1 MSTPLLGIENTNEFY
16 ADHYLSAILA
26 NDLKPVL
33 AEWRERAGDD
43 DAPPAALK
51 ALARS
56 FSRLKERLDRV
67 ADSAERASEHVD
79 FVARLATALGW
90 QVRLGAQPVGGG
102 QLPILAAATRA
113 DGSPVAWWVPVTRS
127 QASEAGTLASP
138 VLPELLDATLRAAGV
153 EDEDWHV
160 PSGTIETIAVAA
172 FDRADPPRFLVLVGQ
187 TDILLLERGKWA
199 EQRLLRFDLTEILSR
214 AGPEIDITA
223 ALLHRESLAPEAG
236 SPLVDRLDE
245 NSHKHAFEVSE
256 DLKYTLRE
264 CIEMLGNAAVQNLRD
279 RHKGIYDAGMAEK
292 LGMECLRYMYRL
304 LFILFLE
311 ARPEL
316 GYAPMGSEAYAKGYS
331 LERLRDLATREG
343 WDGAE
348 AQEGYHLHE
357 SISLLF
363 RMIFEGVDP
372 RQRGLLGGGESLHD
386 TFRLR
391 PLKSHLFD
399 PDRTAL
405 LNGVRFPN
413 RILGRVLY
421 RLSMS
426 RGRDEGGSGS
436 PRRVSYATLG
446 INQLGAVYEA
456 LLSFRGFFAEQDL
469 YEVRKGEKKDGKL
482 PPLSVLDPAFF
493 VTYAALEDYTDDERV
508 KRPDGSFQKYDKGTF
523 IYRMSGR
530 DREKSASFY
539 TPHPLTQAVVKYALK
554 ELLDDEDGKP
564 TVTADA
570 ILALKVIEPAA
581 GSAAFLNEA
590 VDQLAEQYLQRKQR
604 ELGPGRRIK
613 HEHYTREKQR
623 VKMYIADNNVF
634 GIDLNPVAIE
644 LAEVSLWLNSIYDG
658 AFVPWFGMQLVNGNS
673 LVGGR
678 RNVFRV
684 PPVGPKDKPKPWVT
698 DTPERVAVGAAR
710 PDDGVWHFLL
720 PDAGMCDY
728 GGGKEGQPVKDLC
741 GPQLKAIKDWKSEFM
756 EKLDAGDRDD
766 VLALSAAV
774 DRLWSAHVT
783 LLRSVRERTTDPL
796 PVYPEPI
803 PDDAPA
809 VSTTAEKDR
818 IWKGE
823 IDSEGVKSSSPYR
836 RLKLAMDYWCA
847 LWFWPIEKAGLLP
860 TRAQFLLELSLI
872 LGADLV
878 SLPAIGETVP
888 MFAPTQAKE
897 VAKQLAL
904 ELGVVNVRE
913 LIGKYDRLKLVDEL
927 ARRYRFLH
935 WELEFAD
942 VFADRGGFDLVL
954 GNPPW
959 VRVEWNEAG
968 VLGDADPMFVLRKL
982 AAAESST
989 RRAATF
995 RRFGNQD
1002 QWLAEHEGAAGTQA
1016 YLSASQ
1022 NYRELEGSKV
1032 NLYKCFL
1039 PQAWRGLRPSGV
1051 VGFLHPESV
1060 YDEPQGGPLR
1070 AASYPRLR
1078 RHYQYQNEMEWA
1090 FKEVDH
1096 HTRFSANI
1104 YGGLRAEPRFL
1115 SIANLF
1121 AASTV
1126 DECHAHL
1133 GFGAVPGIKTD
1144 DDEWET
1150 AGHRDRIIE
1159 VSREELALFAALY
1172 DEPGTPPEEARLP
1185 ALHARA
1191 LVPVLEQFR
1200 DGARPLSKAFPRVF
1214 PSFHFNETYAIAN
1227 KTLRRETAFPATP
1240 EEMVLSGPHFYIAN
1254 PLYKTPRTVCT
1265 QNSQYDVLDLTAIPD
1280 GYLARANFVPACA
1293 SGQYLQRTPKVP
1305 WSPEDAPIPVTQ
1317 FARIA
1322 VVNMVGPMGE
1332 RTHQPALIPAGFAHV
1347 HTVNTYTFPDQRDA
1361 VTVAGIWSSIPVDFF
1376 VKSTGSGHF
1385 QPSLAGRLPVV
1396 DAHVAEIRARTVALN
1411 CLTAWYSPLWSECW
1425 DPAFRAD
1432 EWTKTDDRLQPDF
1445 FAKLTPDWQR
1455 NCALRSDYA
1464 RRQALVE
1471 IDVLVAM
1478 ALGITLEQLI
1488 TLYRAQFPVMRSYEK
1503 ETFYDRNG
1511 RIVFTN
1517 SRGLVGVGLKRKRD
1531 KVDPVPGWEEVSAM
1545 TTGSIRRPIKDDTL
1559 PGGPHD
1565 RVIVYEAPWV
1575 RCDREADYRLAW
1587 AHFEAR
1593 FGKQA

>member
-33 AEWRERAGDD
+33 AGWRERAGDD
-43 DAPPAALK
+43 DAPPAALR

-56 FSRLKERLDRV
+56 FSKLKERLERV
-67 ADSAERASEHVD
+67 ADPAERTSEHVD
-79 FVARLATALGW
+79 FVARLASVLGW
-90 QVRLGAQPVGGG
+90 QVKQEAQPVGGG

-113 DGSPVAWWVPVTRS
+113 DGTPVAWWVPVTRS

-138 VLPELLDATLRAAGV
+138 VLPELLDATPRVAGV
-153 EDEDWHV
+153 EDEDWRA
-160 PSGTIETIAVAA
+160 PSGTIESIAVAA

-214 AGPEIDITA
+214 AGPEVDITA

-264 CIEMLGNAAVQNLRD
+264 CIELLGNAAVQNLRD

-348 AQEGYHLHE
+348 AQEGHHLHE
-357 SISLLF
+357 NISLLF
-363 RMIFEGVDP
+363 RMIFQGVDP

-469 YEVRKGEKKDGKL
+469 YEVRNGEKKDGKL

-508 KRPDGSFQKYDKGTF
+508 KRPDGSFQKYEKGTF

-539 TPHPLTQAVVKYALK
+539 TPHSLTQTVVKYALK

-564 TVTADA
+564 KVTPDE

-604 ELGPGRRIK
+604 ELGPERRIK
-613 HEHYTREKQR
+613 HEQYTREKQR

-684 PPVGPKDKPKPWVT
+684 PPIGERDKPKPWVT
-698 DTPERVAVGAAR
+698 GTPERVAVGAGR

-766 VLALSAAV
+766 LLALSAAV
-774 DRLWSAHVT
+774 DRLWAAHVT
-783 LLRSVRERTTDPL
+783 LLRNVRQRTTDPL

-803 PDDAPA
+803 PDEALA

-823 IDSEGVKSSSPYR
+823 IDSEGVKASSPYR

-847 LWFWPIEKAGLLP
+847 LWFWPIEKAELLP
-860 TRAQFLLELSLI
+860 TRAQFFLELSLI

-888 MFAPTQAKE
+888 MFAPTQAKD

-913 LIGKYDRLKLVDEL
+913 LIGKYDRLRLVDEL

-942 VFADRGGFDLVL
+942 VYADRGGFDLVL

-959 VRVEWNEAG
+959 VTIAWNEGAI
-968 VLGDADPMFVLRKL
+968 LGDLDPIHTIRGLSGD
-982 AAAESST
+982 ESAG
-989 RRAATF
+989 RRALTF
-995 RRFGNQD
+995 ARFGGVNR
-1002 QWLAEHEGAAGTQA
+1002 WVAEHEEMAGLQAFLGAPNNFPDLFG
-1016 YLSASQ
+1016 SQ
-1022 NYRELEGSKV
+1022 N

-1039 PQAWRGLRPSGV
+1039 PKAWAALRKSGAA
-1051 VGFLHPESV
+1051 GFLHPESV
-1060 YDEPQGGPLR
+1060 FDEPKGGRLR
-1070 AASYPRLR
+1070 AATYRRLR
-1078 RHYQYQNEMEWA
+1078 RHYQFQNESEWA
-1090 FKEVDH
+1090 FKGVDH
-1096 HTRFSANI
+1096 HTRFSANV
-1104 YGGLRAEPRFL
+1104 YASSRQQPRFVM
-1115 SIANLF
+1115 IANLF
-1121 AASTV
+1121 GAQTV

-1133 GFGAVPGIKTD
+1133 GHGPVPGIKTD
-1144 DDEWET
+1144 DGVWET
-1150 AGHRDRIIE
+1150 SGHRDRVIQ
-1159 VSREELALFAALY
+1159 VDRAALSLFASIL
-1172 DEPGTPPEEARLP
+1172 DDPGTPADQARLP
-1185 ALHARA
+1185 AVHARQLLPA
-1191 LVPVLEQFR
+1191 LERFR
-1200 DGARPLSKAFPRVF
+1200 DGAR
-1214 PSFHFNETYAIAN
+1214 
-1227 KTLRRETAFPATP
+1227 TLAALQPKPYPHEFWHESRSQSAGTIKKVTGFPAGAGETI
-1240 EEMVLSGPHFYIAN
+1240 LSGPHFYVAN
-1254 PLYKTPRTVCT
+1254 PLYKTPRRVCT
-1265 QNSQYDVLDLTAIPD
+1265 QNSQYDSIDLTTIPD
-1280 GYLARANFVPACA
+1280 DYLPRANFAPACA
-1293 SGQYLQRTPKVP
+1293 PGEYLRRTPTTP
-1305 WSPEDAPIPVTQ
+1305 WSPENAPAAVTQ
-1317 FARIA
+1317 YARIA

-1332 RTHQPALIPAGFAHV
+1332 RTHQPALIPPGFAHV
-1347 HTVNTYTFPDQRDA
+1347 HTVNTYTFAHHRDA
-1361 VTVAGIWSSIPVDFF
+1361 ITVAGIWSSIPVDFF

-1385 QPSLAGRLPVV
+1385 QPSLAERLPVV
-1396 DAHVAEIRARTVALN
+1396 ESQIAEVHARTLALN
-1411 CLTAWYSPLWSECW
+1411 CLTTYYAPLWRECW
-1425 DPAFRAD
+1425 DDAFRAD

-1445 FAKLTPDWQR
+1445 FGRLTPDWQR
-1455 NCALRSDYA
+1455 DCALRTDYA

-1478 ALGITLEQLI
+1478 ALGITLDQLI

-1531 KVDPVPGWEEVSAM
+1531 KADPVPGWEEVSTM
-1545 TTGSIRRPIKDDTL
+1545 TTGTVRRPIKDDTL

-1575 RCDREADYRLAW
+1575 RCDREADYRQAW
-1587 AHFEAR
+1587 ANFEAR
-1593 FGKQA
+1593 FGDRS

>member
-56 FSRLKERLDRV
+56 FSKLKERLERV
-67 ADSAERASEHVD
+67 ADPAERASEHVD
-79 FVARLATALGW
+79 FLARLASVLGW
-90 QVRLGAQPVGGG
+90 QVKQEAQPVGGG

-113 DGSPVAWWVPVTRS
+113 DGTPVAWWVPVTRS

-138 VLPELLDATLRAAGV
+138 VLPELLYTTPRVAGV
-153 EDEDWHV
+153 DDEDWHV

-245 NSHKHAFEVSE
+245 SSHKHAFEVSE

-264 CIEMLGNAAVQNLRD
+264 CIELLGNAAVQNLRD

-331 LERLRDLATREG
+331 LERLRDLATKEG

-348 AQEGYHLHE
+348 AQEGHHLHE
-357 SISLLF
+357 SIALLF

-426 RGRDEGGSGS
+426 RGRDEGGSGA

-469 YEVRKGEKKDGKL
+469 YEVRNGEKKDGKL

-508 KRPDGSFQKYDKGTF
+508 KRADGSFQKYDKGTF

-539 TPHPLTQAVVKYALK
+539 TPHSLTQTVVRYALK

-564 TVTADA
+564 KVTPDE

-604 ELGPGRRIK
+604 ELGPERRIK
-613 HEHYTREKQR
+613 HENYTREKQR

-684 PPVGPKDKPKPWVT
+684 APIGPKDRPKPWVT
-698 DTPERVAVGAAR
+698 DTPERVALGAAR
-710 PDDGVWHFLL
+710 PNDGVWHFLL

-728 GGGKEGQPVKDLC
+728 GGQPVKDLC
-741 GPQLKAIKDWKSEFM
+741 GPQLKAIKDWKTEFTD
-756 EKLDAGDRDD
+756 KLDVGDRDD
-766 VLALSAAV
+766 LLALSAAV
-774 DRLWSAHVT
+774 DRLWSAHAA
-783 LLRSVRERTTDPL
+783 LLRNVRQRTTDPL

-803 PDDAPA
+803 PDEAPA
-809 VSTTAEKDR
+809 VTTTAEKDR

-823 IDSEGVKSSSPYR
+823 IDSEGVKASSPYR

-847 LWFWPIEKAGLLP
+847 LWFWPIEKAELLP
-860 TRAQFLLELSLI
+860 TRAQFFLELSLI

-878 SLPAIGETVP
+878 SLPAIGEIMP

-942 VFADRGGFDLVL
+942 VYADRGGFDLVL

-959 VRVEWNEAG
+959 VRVTFDEGG
-968 VLGDADPMFVLRKL
+968 VLGDVDPIHAIRKFG
-982 AAAESST
+982 AIESGE
-989 RRAATF
+989 RRPETFKRFGGKEQWLLELEAAT
-995 RRFGNQD
+995 
-1002 QWLAEHEGAAGTQA
+1002 GTQA
-1016 YLSASQ
+1016 FLGASQ
-1022 NYRELEGSKV
+1022 LYAELRGSKV
-1032 NLYKCFL
+1032 NLFKCFL
-1039 PQAWRGLRPSGV
+1039 PRAWACLRPDGV
-1051 VGFLHPESV
+1051 AGFLHPESA
-1060 YDEPQGGPLR
+1060 YDEVDGGELRR
-1070 AASYPRLR
+1070 AAYRRLR
-1078 RHYQYQNEMEWA
+1078 RHYQYQNEGEWA
-1090 FKEVDH
+1090 FKNVH
-1096 HTRFSANI
+1096 HATRFSANI
-1104 YGGLRAEPRFL
+1104 YGGRDREPKFL

-1121 AASTV
+1121 AANTV
-1126 DECHAHL
+1126 EQCHSHL
-1133 GFGAVPGIKTD
+1133 GHGPVPGIKSE

-1150 AGHRDRIIE
+1150 AGHLGRV
-1159 VSREELALFAALY
+1159 VSVGLDELSLFASLY
-1172 DEPGTPPEEARLP
+1172 DDPGTPAEQARLP
-1185 ALHARA
+1185 ALHANNV
-1191 LVPVLEQFR
+1191 VPVLRRFAA
-1200 DGARPLSKAFPRVF
+1200 DGATSLQQAGVIYSPT
-1214 PSFHFNETYAIAN
+1214 FHFNEKNAVDDGTIER
-1227 KTLRRETAFPATP
+1227 KTTFPATP
-1240 EEMVLSGPHFYIAN
+1240 EAVVLSGPHFYVGN
-1254 PLYKTPRTVCT
+1254 PLYKTPRRVCT
-1265 QNSQYDVLDLTAIPD
+1265 LNSHYDPLDLTVLPADYLPRTNYAIRC
-1280 GYLARANFVPACA
+1280 G
-1293 SGQYLQRTPKVP
+1293 SGELFRRTPKVP
-1305 WSPEDAPIPVTQ
+1305 WSPKDGPIPFTAFPRV
-1317 FARIA
+1317 I
-1322 VVNMVGPMGE
+1322 VVNMIGPFGE
-1332 RTHQPALIPAGFAHV
+1332 RTHQPALAPPGFAHINN
-1347 HTVNTYTFPDQRDA
+1347 VNAYAFGDCKVAPL
-1361 VTVAGIWSSIPVDFF
+1361 VAGLWSALPVDFF

-1385 QPSLAGRLPVV
+1385 TTGLADRLPFVRRFERNIV
-1396 DAHVAEIRARTVALN
+1396 ARTLALN
-1411 CLTAWYSPLWSECW
+1411 CLTTHYAPLWRECW
-1425 DPAFRAD
+1425 DEAFRAD
-1432 EWTKTDDRLQPDF
+1432 EWTKTDDHLQPDF
-1445 FAKLTPDWQR
+1445 FANLTPDWQR
-1455 NCALRSDYA
+1455 DGALRTDYA

-1478 ALGITLEQLI
+1478 ALGITLDQLI

-1503 ETFYDRNG
+1503 ETFYDKSG

-1531 KVDPVPGWEEVSAM
+1531 KGDAVPGWDEVSGM

-1575 RCDREADYRLAW
+1575 RCDREADYRQAW
-1587 AHFEAR
+1587 AHFDAR
-1593 FGKQA
+1593 FGERN